1 MTQNTILRLL
11 DNERRRKG
19 LSERALAEK
28 AGVGVTA
35 YNHWMLGI
43 TSPKL
48 STIIAI
54 MGALDIEIVLR
65 RRKHDGQADH

>member
-48 STIIAI
+48 STLIAI
-54 MGALDIEIVLR
+54 MGALDVEIVLR
-65 RRKHDGQADH
+65 RRKYADNG